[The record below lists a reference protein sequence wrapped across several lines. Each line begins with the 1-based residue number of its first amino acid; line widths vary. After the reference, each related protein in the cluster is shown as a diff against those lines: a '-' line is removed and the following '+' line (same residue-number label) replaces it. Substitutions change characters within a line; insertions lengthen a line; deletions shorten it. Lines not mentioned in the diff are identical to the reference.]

1 MRREV
6 ALDFLEV
13 REAELN
19 GFLDYVPIISAVIFA
34 GILGVALLQFSM
46 VRKSMRIQ
54 TEQQI
59 YARIM
64 EARLKLENTDAFT
77 NMAKESPDFAE
88 RFALVDTPDQYYV
101 AVAFLDLFEFI
112 HRLKKTKMID
122 AKLWDRW
129 KKTAKLLM
137 TIPKFKKLWVKIKQ
151 SHSPDFI
158 DFIDSL

>member
-1 MRREV
+1 
-6 ALDFLEV
+6 
-13 REAELN
+13 
-19 GFLDYVPIISAVIFA
+19 
-34 GILGVALLQFSM
+34 
-46 VRKSMRIQ
+46 MRIQ

-101 AVAFLDLFEFI
+101 AVAFLDLFEFL

-129 KKTAKLLM
+129 KKIAKLLM

-151 SHSPDFI
+151 SHTPEFI